1 MNGESDREKYG
12 EIKSHRKT
20 QSKIVD
26 ERDTLEKSFRV
37 LRRMRCRHKFS
48 PPNEEICLDIQTYF
62 TLVRTASILK
72 IIN

>member
-20 QSKIVD
+20 QSKIV

-48 PPNEEICLDIQTYF
+48 PPNEEIWLDIHTYF